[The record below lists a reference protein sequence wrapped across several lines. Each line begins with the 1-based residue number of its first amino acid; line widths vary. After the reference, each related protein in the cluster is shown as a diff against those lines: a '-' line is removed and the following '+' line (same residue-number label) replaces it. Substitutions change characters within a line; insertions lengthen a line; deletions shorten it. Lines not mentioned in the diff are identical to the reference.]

1 MWLVLRCLVEEVL
14 AVCQVMLRT
23 AGCRGERRFDAFRVG
38 HFQSPIHLVGRDVV
52 EAFAFVSL
60 WQAFP
65 IKLGGLEEGERSHD
79 VRTSECE
86 GVLYGAVHVALCC
99 EVDDAVDLLV
109 LHQFVEGIEVAD
121 VHLHELVVGL
131 VLNVFQVRE
140 VACVGQLVEVDDLVL
155 GVLVDEEAYYVT
167 ADETG
172 STSYDDVEFH
182 NYIRSVNGLSKS
194 FRLICLVSFS
204 LRIDFSMGIRQSM
217 PRLRSVMAIPSSA
230 SGW

>member
-1 MWLVLRCLVEEVL
+1 MQE
-14 AVCQVMLRT
+14 
-23 AGCRGERRFDAFRVG
+23 GECSHHIRASKGEGVFDAA
-38 HFQSPIHLVGRDVV
+38 IHM
-52 EAFAFVSL
+52 
-60 WQAFP
+60 
-65 IKLGGLEEGERSHD
+65 
-79 VRTSECE
+79 T
-86 GVLYGAVHVALCC
+86 LCC

-121 VHLHELVVGL
+121 VHLHELIVGL
-131 VLNVFQVRE
+131 VLDVLQVRE
-140 VACVGQLVEVDDLVL
+140 VACVGQLVEVNDLVL

-204 LRIDFSMGIRQSM
+204 LRIAFSMGIRQSM